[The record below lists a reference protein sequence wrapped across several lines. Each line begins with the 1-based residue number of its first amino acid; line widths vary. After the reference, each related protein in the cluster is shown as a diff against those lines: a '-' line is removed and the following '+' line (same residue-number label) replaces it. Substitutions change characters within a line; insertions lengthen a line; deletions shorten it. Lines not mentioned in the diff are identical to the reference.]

1 VLNPDGTITYTPT
14 PGYVGPDSFSYIV
27 SSGGVSETAT
37 ISVVVTNAAP
47 VANPDTAST
56 PEDTFVSGNVL
67 TNDTDS
73 DPGDSKTVTQF
84 VVDGVT
90 VTVPAGAVGGSTLIA
105 GVGTLTLK
113 ADGSYSFTPLADWNG
128 SVPTV
133 TYTLRDVAGATASS
147 TLEIIV
153 TAVADITADSV
164 TTSSTA
170 ALVFDPLAG
179 TNGATAD
186 NFEDP
191 AAAVTAIGAP
201 GQGTA
206 VLNPDGTITYTPTP
220 GYVGPDSFSYTVSSG
235 GVSEIATIS
244 VVVTNAVPVANPD
257 TASTPEDTPVSGNVL
272 TNDTDSDSGDSKTV
286 TQFVVDGVTV
296 TVPAGAV
303 GGSTLI
309 AGVGNLTVKADGSY
323 TFTPL
328 ADWNG
333 SVPVVTYSIRDVAGA
348 TASSTLEIIVT
359 AVADITADS
368 VTTSSTAALV
378 FDPLAGTNGATADNF
393 EDPAAAI
400 TAIGAP
406 GQGTAVLNP
415 DGTITYTPTPGYV
428 GPDSFSYTVSSGGV
442 SETATISVVVTNAA
456 PVANPDTA
464 STPEDTFV
472 SGNVLTND
480 TDSDPDDSKTVT
492 QFVVDGVT
500 VTVPAGAVGGSTLIA
515 GVGNLTVKADGSYT
529 FTPLADWNGSVPVVT
544 YSIRDVAGV
553 TASSTLEIIV
563 TAVVDITADSVTTS
577 STAALV
583 FDPLNGSNGATA
595 DNFEDPAAAITAIG
609 MPAHGSAVLNPD
621 GTITYT
627 PTPGYVG
634 PDSFSYTVSSGGVSE
649 TATISVVVTNAA
661 PVANPDTASTPED
674 TPVSGNVLTN
684 DTDSDPGDSKTVT
697 QFVVDG
703 VTIVVPA
710 GAVGATTSIAGVGN
724 LTVKADG
731 SYSFSPLADWNGN
744 VPTVTYTVRDM
755 VGATA
760 SSTLELAVTPVADI
774 TADSVTTNST
784 GSVTFDPLA
793 GTNGAT
799 ADNFEDPAAA
809 VTAIGAPG
817 QGSAVLN
824 PDGTITYTPTPG
836 YVGPDSFSYTVSS
849 GGVRE
854 IATISVVVTNAAP
867 VANPDTASTPED
879 TPVSG
884 NVLTND
890 TDSDPGDS
898 KTVTQFVVDG
908 VTVTVPA
915 GAVGGSTLIAGVG
928 NLTVKADGSYSF
940 TPLADWNGSVPTV
953 TYTLR
958 DVAGATASS
967 TLEIIVTAVAD
978 ITADSV
984 TTSSTAALVFDPLAG
999 TNGATAD
1006 NFEDPAAAIT
1016 AIGAPGQGSAVLNPD
1031 GTITYTPTPGYVG
1044 PDSFSYTVS
1053 SGGVS
1058 ETATISVVVTNA
1070 APVANPDTASTPE
1083 DTPVSGNVL
1092 TNDTDSDPGDS
1103 KTVTQFV
1110 VDGVTIVVPAG
1121 AVGAT
1126 TSIAGV
1132 GNLTVKADGS
1142 YSFSPLADWN
1152 GNVPTVTYT
1161 VRDMVGA
1168 TASSTLELAVTPVA
1182 DITADSVTTSSTGSV
1197 TFDPLTGTNGA
1208 TADNFEDPAAAITA
1222 IGMPAHGT
1230 AVLNPDGT
1238 ITYTPTPGYVG
1249 PDSFSYTV
1257 SSGGVSETATISVV
1271 VTNAAPVANP
1281 DTAST
1286 REDTPVSG
1294 NVLTNDTDSDS
1305 GDSKTVTQ
1313 FVVDGVTVT
1322 VPAGAVGGS
1331 TLIAGVGTLTL
1342 KADGSYTFTP
1352 LADWNGS
1359 VPVVTYTVRDTVGAT
1374 ASSTLAIAVTPVAD
1388 ITADSVTTNS
1398 TGLVTFDPLTGTNGA
1413 SADNFEDPAAA
1424 ITAIGAPGQGTAV
1437 LNPDGTITYTP
1448 TPGYV
1453 GPDSFSYTVSSGGVS
1468 EIATISVVV
1477 TNAAPVA
1484 NPDTASTPED
1494 TPVSGNV
1501 LTNDTDSDPGDSK
1514 TVTQFVVDGVTVTVP
1529 AGAVGGS
1536 TLIAGVGT
1544 LTLKADGSYSFTPL
1558 ADWNG
1563 NVPTVTYSIR
1573 DVAGAA
1579 ASSTLELAVTPVAD
1593 ITADSVTTNSTGSVT
1608 FDPLT
1613 GTNSASADNFEDPAA
1628 AITAIGA
1635 PGQGS
1640 AVLNPDGTITYT
1652 PTPGY
1657 VGPDS
1662 FSYTVSSG
1670 GVSEI
1675 ATISV
1680 VVTNA
1685 VPVANP
1691 DTASTPEDTPVS
1703 GNVLTNDTD
1712 SDSGDSK
1719 TVTQFVVDGV
1729 TVTVPAGAVGGSTL
1743 IAGVGNLTV
1752 KADGSYTFTPLADW
1766 NGSVPVVTYSIRD
1779 VAGATASSTLEIIVT
1794 AVADITADSVTTSST
1809 AALVFDPLNGSN
1821 GASAD
1826 NFEDP
1831 AAAVTAIGAPGQ
1843 GTAVLNPDGTIT
1855 YTPTPGYVGP
1865 DSFSYTVSS
1874 GGVSETATISVV
1886 VTNAAPVANPDT
1898 ASTPED
1904 TPVSGNVLTNDTD
1917 SDSGD
1922 SKTVTQFVVDGVTIV
1937 VPAGAVGATTSIA
1950 GVGNLTVKAD
1960 GSYSFSPLADW
1971 NGNVPTVTYTVR
1983 DTVGATASSTLEL
1996 AVTPVAD
2003 ITADSVTTNS
2013 TAALVFDPLA
2023 GTNGATADNFEDPA
2037 AAITAIGMP
2046 AHGSA
2051 VLNPDGTITY
2061 TPTPGYVGP
2070 DSFSYI
2076 VSSGG
2081 VSETATISVVVTNAA
2096 PVANPDTASTPED
2109 TFVSGNVLTNDTDS
2123 DPGDS
2128 KTVTQFVVDGVTVTV
2143 PAGAVGGSTLIAGVG
2158 TLTLKADGSYSFTPL
2173 ADWNGSV
2180 PTVTYTLR
2188 DVAGATAS
2196 STLEIIVTAVADITA
2211 DSVTTSSTAAL
2222 VFDPLAGTNGATADN
2237 FEDPAAAV
2245 TAIGAPG
2252 QGSAVL
2258 NPDGTITYTPTP
2270 GYVGPDSFSYTVSSG
2285 GVSEIATIS
2294 VVVTNAA
2301 PVANPDTASTPEDT
2315 PVSGNVLTNDT
2326 DSDSGDSKTVT
2337 QFVVD
2342 GVTVTVPAGAVGGS
2356 TLIAGVGTL
2365 TLKADG
2371 SYSFT
2376 PLADWNGSVPTVTYT
2391 LRDVAGATA
2400 SSTLEII
2407 VTAVADI
2414 TADSVTTS
2422 STAALVFDPLAGT
2435 NGATGDN
2442 FEDPAAAITA
2452 IGAPGQ
2458 GSAVLNPDGT
2468 ITYTPTPGYV
2478 GPDSFSYTV
2487 SSGGVSE
2494 TATISVVVTNAAP
2507 VANPDTASTPEDTPV
2522 SGNVLTNDTDSDSG
2536 DSKTVTQFVVD
2547 GVTVTVPAGAVGGST
2562 LIAGVGTLTLKADG
2576 SYSFTPL
2583 ADWNGSVPTVT
2594 YTLRDVAGAT
2604 ASSTLEIIVT
2614 AVADITAD
2622 SVTTSSTAALVFDP
2636 LNGSNGASAD
2646 NFEDPAAAITA
2657 IVHASPRQRRA
2668 QSRRHHH
2675 LHPDA
2680 GLRGTGQLQLYR
2692 QQRWRQRDRDD
2703 QRRRHQCR
2711 TCRQSRYRQH
2721 AGRHPRQRQRPDQRH
2736 RQRPGRQQDRHP
2748 VRGRRRDDCR
2758 PAGAV
2763 GATTS
2768 IAGVGNLTVKADGS
2782 YSFSPL
2788 ADWNGNVP
2796 TVTYTVRDMVGATA
2810 SSTLELAV
2818 TPGGRHH
2825 RGQRHH

>member
-1 VLNPDGTITYTPT
+1 
-14 PGYVGPDSFSYIV
+14 
-27 SSGGVSETAT
+27 
-37 ISVVVTNAAP
+37 
-47 VANPDTAST
+47 
-56 PEDTFVSGNVL
+56 
-67 TNDTDS
+67 
-73 DPGDSKTVTQF
+73 
-84 VVDGVT
+84 
-90 VTVPAGAVGGSTLIA
+90 
-105 GVGTLTLK
+105 
-113 ADGSYSFTPLADWNG
+113 
-128 SVPTV
+128 
-133 TYTLRDVAGATASS
+133 
-147 TLEIIV
+147 
-153 TAVADITADSV
+153 
-164 TTSSTA
+164 
-170 ALVFDPLAG
+170 
-179 TNGATAD
+179 
-186 NFEDP
+186 
-191 AAAVTAIGAP
+191 
-201 GQGTA
+201 
-206 VLNPDGTITYTPTP
+206 
-220 GYVGPDSFSYTVSSG
+220 
-235 GVSEIATIS
+235 
-244 VVVTNAVPVANPD
+244 
-257 TASTPEDTPVSGNVL
+257 
-272 TNDTDSDSGDSKTV
+272 
-286 TQFVVDGVTV
+286 
-296 TVPAGAV
+296 
-303 GGSTLI
+303 
-309 AGVGNLTVKADGSY
+309 
-323 TFTPL
+323 
-328 ADWNG
+328 
-333 SVPVVTYSIRDVAGA
+333 
-348 TASSTLEIIVT
+348 
-359 AVADITADS
+359 
-368 VTTSSTAALV
+368 V

-1182 DITADSVTTSSTGSV
+1182 DITADGVTTSSTGSV

-1752 KADGSYTFTPLADW
+1752 KADGS
-1766 NGSVPVVTYSIRD
+1766 
-1779 VAGATASSTLEIIVT
+1779 
-1794 AVADITADSVTTSST
+1794 
-1809 AALVFDPLNGSN
+1809 
-1821 GASAD
+1821 
-1826 NFEDP
+1826 
-1831 AAAVTAIGAPGQ
+1831 
-1843 GTAVLNPDGTIT
+1843 
-1855 YTPTPGYVGP
+1855 
-1865 DSFSYTVSS
+1865 
-1874 GGVSETATISVV
+1874 
-1886 VTNAAPVANPDT
+1886 
-1898 ASTPED
+1898 
-1904 TPVSGNVLTNDTD
+1904 
-1917 SDSGD
+1917 
-1922 SKTVTQFVVDGVTIV
+1922 
-1937 VPAGAVGATTSIA
+1937 
-1950 GVGNLTVKAD
+1950 
-1960 GSYSFSPLADW
+1960 
-1971 NGNVPTVTYTVR
+1971 
-1983 DTVGATASSTLEL
+1983 
-1996 AVTPVAD
+1996 
-2003 ITADSVTTNS
+2003 
-2013 TAALVFDPLA
+2013 
-2023 GTNGATADNFEDPA
+2023 
-2037 AAITAIGMP
+2037 
-2046 AHGSA
+2046 
-2051 VLNPDGTITY
+2051 
-2061 TPTPGYVGP
+2061 
-2070 DSFSYI
+2070 
-2076 VSSGG
+2076 
-2081 VSETATISVVVTNAA
+2081 
-2096 PVANPDTASTPED
+2096 
-2109 TFVSGNVLTNDTDS
+2109 
-2123 DPGDS
+2123 
-2128 KTVTQFVVDGVTVTV
+2128 
-2143 PAGAVGGSTLIAGVG
+2143 
-2158 TLTLKADGSYSFTPL
+2158 
-2173 ADWNGSV
+2173 
-2180 PTVTYTLR
+2180 
-2188 DVAGATAS
+2188 
-2196 STLEIIVTAVADITA
+2196 
-2211 DSVTTSSTAAL
+2211 
-2222 VFDPLAGTNGATADN
+2222 
-2237 FEDPAAAV
+2237 
-2245 TAIGAPG
+2245 
-2252 QGSAVL
+2252 
-2258 NPDGTITYTPTP
+2258 
-2270 GYVGPDSFSYTVSSG
+2270 
-2285 GVSEIATIS
+2285 
-2294 VVVTNAA
+2294 
-2301 PVANPDTASTPEDT
+2301 
-2315 PVSGNVLTNDT
+2315 
-2326 DSDSGDSKTVT
+2326 
-2337 QFVVD
+2337 
-2342 GVTVTVPAGAVGGS
+2342 
-2356 TLIAGVGTL
+2356 
-2365 TLKADG
+2365 
-2371 SYSFT
+2371 
-2376 PLADWNGSVPTVTYT
+2376 
-2391 LRDVAGATA
+2391 
-2400 SSTLEII
+2400 
-2407 VTAVADI
+2407 
-2414 TADSVTTS
+2414 
-2422 STAALVFDPLAGT
+2422 
-2435 NGATGDN
+2435 
-2442 FEDPAAAITA
+2442 
-2452 IGAPGQ
+2452 
-2458 GSAVLNPDGT
+2458 
-2468 ITYTPTPGYV
+2468 
-2478 GPDSFSYTV
+2478 
-2487 SSGGVSE
+2487 
-2494 TATISVVVTNAAP
+2494 
-2507 VANPDTASTPEDTPV
+2507 
-2522 SGNVLTNDTDSDSG
+2522 
-2536 DSKTVTQFVVD
+2536 
-2547 GVTVTVPAGAVGGST
+2547 
-2562 LIAGVGTLTLKADG
+2562 
-2576 SYSFTPL
+2576 
-2583 ADWNGSVPTVT
+2583 
-2594 YTLRDVAGAT
+2594 
-2604 ASSTLEIIVT
+2604 
-2614 AVADITAD
+2614 
-2622 SVTTSSTAALVFDP
+2622 
-2636 LNGSNGASAD
+2636 
-2646 NFEDPAAAITA
+2646 
-2657 IVHASPRQRRA
+2657 
-2668 QSRRHHH
+2668 
-2675 LHPDA
+2675 
-2680 GLRGTGQLQLYR
+2680 
-2692 QQRWRQRDRDD
+2692 
-2703 QRRRHQCR
+2703 
-2711 TCRQSRYRQH
+2711 
-2721 AGRHPRQRQRPDQRH
+2721 
-2736 RQRPGRQQDRHP
+2736 
-2748 VRGRRRDDCR
+2748 
-2758 PAGAV
+2758 
-2763 GATTS
+2763 
-2768 IAGVGNLTVKADGS
+2768 
-2782 YSFSPL
+2782 
-2788 ADWNGNVP
+2788 
-2796 TVTYTVRDMVGATA
+2796 
-2810 SSTLELAV
+2810 
-2818 TPGGRHH
+2818 
-2825 RGQRHH
+2825 